1 MILCT
6 DNNNDDNTCIKIDA
20 TTADRLD
27 KTLDSVEKTL
37 KSAGSSKVKLYCI
50 KYTEYYW
57 D

>member
-50 KYTEYYW
+50 
-57 D
+57 